1 MKTMVAV
8 IVAWAIIACSP
19 QWPSAASRLKA
30 APTGCEPLH
39 FDAISYFIAQAE
51 QRHDNRK

>member
-19 QWPSAASRLKA
+19 QWLSAASRLKA